1 MHYVKP
7 TRTMQTLI
15 AALYIVHMSHVN
27 QSAPLPQLDL
37 ISVQLICEKICTHL
51 QNQFL
56 ASLFKWQ
63 LKIPFSPN

>member
-1 MHYVKP
+1 MFKGF
-7 TRTMQTLI
+7 LN
-15 AALYIVHMSHVN
+15 ALCETYKDHADIECSVVHMSHVN

-56 ASLFKWQ
+56 AILF
-63 LKIPFSPN
+63 